1 MAGFC
6 GIVVTGMKKD
16 VEGKKKM
23 FFSREK
29 LQEEGWTNLKG
40 GRF

>member
-1 MAGFC
+1 
-6 GIVVTGMKKD
+6 MKKD
-16 VEGKKKM
+16 VEGKKM

-29 LQEEGWTNLKG
+29 LKEEGWTNLKG

>member
-1 MAGFC
+1 
-6 GIVVTGMKKD
+6 MKKD
-16 VEGKKKM
+16 VGRKKR